1 MTRPSSPV
9 RSIGLPLALATGS
22 LALLGA
28 GLAWVA
34 YMRRNIWHD
43 IPLTAALDGEL
54 RTLPSTAGEVAYYA
68 GPAAPKGARPLFL
81 IHSVNAAAS
90 SYEMKPLF
98 DRFAGG
104 RPVAAID
111 LPGFGFSERAQRDYR
126 PSLYADAILAA
137 MAHAFDG
144 QPADVVALSL
154 GGEFAAL
161 AAAQRPE
168 LFASLTL
175 IAPTGQT
182 AAEAAPA
189 ISNALMQLRHSGL
202 GMPVFDTLVSRPS
215 LQFFLQQTQ
224 RRGFDRGLFH
234 YAYATSHQ
242 PNAAEAPYHFI
253 AGRLF
258 TPDILKV
265 YASLELPCLALLAGD
280 PGAGSQV
287 GAAVAGRPNW
297 RVVDWTDRCGSLAH
311 FDDPDGVAQLVET
324 RAAASPATAE
334 QRKSGSAR

>member
-1 MTRPSSPV
+1 MTRPFSPS
-9 RSIGLPLALATGS
+9 RSIGLPLTLAASG
-22 LALLGA
+22 LALFGA

-54 RTLPSTAGEVAYYA
+54 RTLSSSAGEVAYYA
-68 GPAAPKGARPLFL
+68 GPSAPEGARPIFL

-90 SYEMKPLF
+90 AYEMKPLY
-98 DRFAGG
+98 DRFAGT

-111 LPGFGFSERAQRDYR
+111 LPGFGFSERTQREYR
-126 PSLYADAILAA
+126 PSLFVNAIIAT
-137 MAHAFDG
+137 MEHAFGG

-168 LFASLTL
+168 LFSSLTL
-175 IAPTGQT
+175 IAPTGQLVARPAST
-182 AAEAAPA
+182 GANAA
-189 ISNALMQLRHSGL
+189 LLLQRTQL

-215 LQFFLQQTQ
+215 LHFFLQRVQ
-224 RRGFDRGLFH
+224 RRGFDRGLLH

-242 PNAAEAPYHFI
+242 PNASEAPYYFI
-253 AGRLF
+253 GGRLF

-265 YASLELPCLALLAGD
+265 YASLDLPCLALRAGN
-280 PGAGSQV
+280 PGAGGQV
-287 GAAVAGRPNW
+287 AAAVAGKPNW
-297 RVVDWTDRCGSLAH
+297 HVVDWTDRCGSLAH
-311 FDDPDGVAQLVET
+311 FDDPDGVAQLIET
-324 RAAASPATAE
+324 HTVAAPQTAGKPE
-334 QRKSGSAR
+334 PRDAR